1 MLPVIWSG
9 SKEASTKLAYFLG
22 VDAGGTK
29 TEFLL
34 GDESRELARVQSGS
48 IKRLRRDEAVTE
60 QNLDYALSELAA
72 KSGVSMLSV
81 TGCCVGASGST
92 APLVSEWITN
102 AFRPRVG
109 GELLLVEDV
118 DIALD
123 AAFHGGRGVLILAGT
138 GSNVAGRGKDGHIVT
153 AGGWGPALSDEGSGF
168 FLGLDALRRG
178 FRALDQ
184 GRTTM
189 LLETIQSYWGLSSLG
204 DLVEYANAN
213 PAPEFS
219 ALAPLVI
226 ACAMQG
232 DEVAAEV
239 VRHSG
244 EELATL
250 AAIVIERI
258 RTTEEGLGLKFA
270 MLPVALAGS
279 ILEKVPRSR
288 HALEEAL
295 NQLYPNT
302 KILAS
307 SVDPV
312 QGALW
317 RARQAVK
324 PAAISP

>member
-1 MLPVIWSG
+1 M
-9 SKEASTKLAYFLG
+9 AYFLG

-34 GDESRELARVQSGS
+34 GDEGRELGRVQTGS
-48 IKRLRRDEAVTE
+48 IKRLRREEAATE
-60 QNLDYALSELAA
+60 QNLTYALGELAA
-72 KSGVSMLSV
+72 QTGVSMLSV
-81 TGCCVGASGST
+81 ARCCVGASGST
-92 APLVSEWITN
+92 APLVSEWITT

-109 GELLLVEDV
+109 GDLLLVEDV

-123 AAFHGGRGVLILAGT
+123 AVFRGGRGVLILAGT
-138 GSNVAGRGKDGHIVT
+138 GSNVAGRGADGEIVT

-168 FLGLDALRRG
+168 YLGVDALRRG
-178 FRALDQ
+178 FRALDE
-184 GRTTM
+184 RRSTM

-204 DLVEYANAN
+204 ELVEYANAN

-250 AAIVIERI
+250 AAIIIERI
-258 RTTEEGLGLKFA
+258 RAAEEGLGLKFE
-270 MLPVALAGS
+270 MLPIALAGS

-288 HALEEAL
+288 RALEEAL
-295 NQLYPNT
+295 NRRYPDT
-302 KILAS
+302 EILPDSINPAE
-307 SVDPV
+307 
-312 QGALW
+312 GALW
-317 RARQAVK
+317 RARQGR
-324 PAAISP
+324 

>member
-1 MLPVIWSG
+1 M
-9 SKEASTKLAYFLG
+9 
-22 VDAGGTK
+22 
-29 TEFLL
+29 L
-34 GDESRELARVQSGS
+34 GDESRELGRVQSGS
-48 IKRLRRDEAVTE
+48 IKRLRRDEAATE
-60 QNLDYALSELAA
+60 HNLTCALSELAA
-72 KSGVSMLSV
+72 QSGVSMLSV
-81 TGCCVGASGST
+81 ARCCVGASGST

-102 AFRPRVG
+102 AFRPRVS

-138 GSNVAGRGKDGHIVT
+138 GSNVAGRGTDGEIVT

-168 FLGLDALRRG
+168 FLGVEALRRG
-178 FRALDQ
+178 FRAFDE
-184 GRTTM
+184 RRSTM
-189 LLETIQSYWGLSSLG
+189 LLGTIQGYWGLASIG
-204 DLVEYANAN
+204 ELVEYANAN
-213 PAPEFS
+213 PAPDFS

-232 DEVAAEV
+232 DEVAGEV

-244 EELATL
+244 VELARL

-258 RTTEEGLGLKFA
+258 RAAEEGLGLKFA
-270 MLPVALAGS
+270 MLPIALAGS

-302 KILAS
+302 EILAS

-317 RARQAVK
+317 RARQGG
-324 PAAISP
+324 

>member
-1 MLPVIWSG
+1 
-9 SKEASTKLAYFLG
+9 LAYFLG

-34 GDESRELARVQSGS
+34 GDESHELGRVQTGT
-48 IKRLRRDEAVTE
+48 IKRLRREEATTE
-60 QNLDYALSELAA
+60 QNLAYALGELAA
-72 KSGVSMLSV
+72 QTGVSMLSV
-81 TGCCVGASGST
+81 ARSCVGASGST

-102 AFRPRVG
+102 AFRPRVS

-138 GSNVAGRGKDGHIVT
+138 GSNVAGRGEDGQIVT

-168 FLGLDALRRG
+168 YLGLDALRRG

-184 GRTTM
+184 GRPTM
-189 LLETIQSYWGLSSLG
+189 LLETIQSYWGLGSLG
-204 DLVEYANAN
+204 ELVEYANAN

-232 DEVAAEV
+232 DEIAAEV

-258 RTTEEGLGLKFA
+258 RATEEGLGLKFEL
-270 MLPVALAGS
+270 LPIALAGS

-295 NQLYPNT
+295 SQHYPGVE
-302 KILAS
+302 ILPD
-307 SVDPV
+307 SVDPAR
-312 QGALW
+312 GALW
-317 RARQAVK
+317 RARQGR
-324 PAAISP
+324 

>member
-1 MLPVIWSG
+1 M
-9 SKEASTKLAYFLG
+9 AYFLG

-34 GDESRELARVQSGS
+34 GDESRELGRVQSGS
-48 IKRLRRDEAVTE
+48 IKRLRRDEAATQ
-60 QNLDYALSELAA
+60 QNLTYALGELAA
-72 KSGVSMLSV
+72 QSGVSMLSV
-81 TGCCVGASGST
+81 ARCCVGASGST
-92 APLVSEWITN
+92 APLVSDWITN
-102 AFRPRVG
+102 AFRPRIS

-138 GSNVAGRGKDGHIVT
+138 GSNVAGRGGDGQIVT

-189 LLETIQSYWGLSSLG
+189 LLETIQSYWGLTSLG
-204 DLVEYANAN
+204 ELVEYANAN

-244 EELATL
+244 EELAAL

-258 RTTEEGLGLKFA
+258 RTTEEALGQKFE
-270 MLPVALAGS
+270 MLSIALAGS
-279 ILEKVPRSR
+279 ILEKVPRAR

-295 NQLYPNT
+295 TRRYPDVE
-302 KILAS
+302 ILPD
-307 SVDPV
+307 SVDPA

-317 RARQAVK
+317 RARQGR
-324 PAAISP
+324 

>member
-1 MLPVIWSG
+1 
-9 SKEASTKLAYFLG
+9 LAYFLG

-34 GDESRELARVQSGS
+34 GDEDRELGRIQSGS
-48 IKRLRRDEAVTE
+48 IKRLRRDEAATE
-60 QNLDYALSELAA
+60 QNLNQALDQLAA
-72 KSGVSMLSV
+72 QTGISMQSV
-81 TGCCVGASGST
+81 ATCCVGASGST
-92 APLVSEWITN
+92 APLVSEWIAS

-123 AAFHGGRGVLILAGT
+123 AAFPGGRGLLILAGT
-138 GSNVAGRGKDGHIVT
+138 GSNIAGRGEDGQIVT
-153 AGGWGPALSDEGSGF
+153 AGGWGPALSDEGSGY
-168 FLGLDALRRG
+168 FLGLEALRRG
-178 FRALDQ
+178 FRAIDE
-184 GRTTM
+184 GRTSM
-189 LLETIQSYWGLSSLG
+189 LLETIQSYWGLASFG
-204 DLVEYANAN
+204 ELVEYANAN

-232 DEVAAEV
+232 DEVAGEV

-244 EELATL
+244 AELAAL

-258 RTTEEGLGLKFA
+258 RSAEEGLGLEFA

-279 ILEKVPRSR
+279 ILEKVPRAR
-288 HALEEAL
+288 RALEEAL
-295 NQLYPNT
+295 DQRYPGVD
-302 KILAS
+302 ILAA

-317 RARQAVK
+317 RARQGR
-324 PAAISP
+324 

>member
-1 MLPVIWSG
+1 
-9 SKEASTKLAYFLG
+9 LAYFLG

-34 GDESRELARVQSGS
+34 GDESRELGRVQSGS
-48 IKRLRRDEAVTE
+48 IKRLRRDEAATE
-60 QNLDYALSELAA
+60 QNLDYALNELAA
-72 KSGVSMLSV
+72 QTGVSMLSV
-81 TGCCVGASGST
+81 ARCCVGASGST
-92 APLVSEWITN
+92 APLVAEWISN

-123 AAFHGGRGVLILAGT
+123 AAFWGGRGVLILAGT
-138 GSNVAGRGKDGHIVT
+138 GSNVAGRGEDGQIVT
-153 AGGWGPALSDEGSGF
+153 AGGWGPALSDEGSGYY
-168 FLGLDALRRG
+168 LGVEAVRKG
-178 FRALDQ
+178 FRAIDE
-184 GRTTM
+184 GRTSM
-189 LLETIQSYWGLSSLG
+189 LLETIQSYWGLASLG
-204 DLVEYANAN
+204 ELVEYANAN

-232 DEVAAEV
+232 DEVAGEV
-239 VRHSG
+239 VRRSG
-244 EELATL
+244 EELAEL

-258 RTTEEGLGLKFA
+258 RTVEEGLGLRFE

-295 NQLYPNT
+295 GRRYPDAEV
-302 KILAS
+302 LAA
-307 SVDPV
+307 SVDSA

-317 RARQAVK
+317 RARLGR
-324 PAAISP
+324 

>member
-1 MLPVIWSG
+1 M
-9 SKEASTKLAYFLG
+9 AYFLG

-34 GDESRELARVQSGS
+34 GDEDRELGRIQSGS
-48 IKRLRRDEAVTE
+48 IKRLRRDEAATE
-60 QNLDYALSELAA
+60 QNLNQALDQLAA
-72 KSGVSMLSV
+72 QTGISMQSV
-81 TGCCVGASGST
+81 ATCCVGASGST
-92 APLVSEWITN
+92 APLVSEWIAS

-123 AAFHGGRGVLILAGT
+123 AAFPGGRGLLILAGT
-138 GSNVAGRGKDGHIVT
+138 GSNIAGRGEDGQIVT
-153 AGGWGPALSDEGSGF
+153 AGGWGPALSDEGSGY
-168 FLGLDALRRG
+168 FLGLEALRRG
-178 FRALDQ
+178 FRAIDE
-184 GRTTM
+184 GRTSM
-189 LLETIQSYWGLSSLG
+189 LLETIQSYWGLASFG
-204 DLVEYANAN
+204 ELVEYANAN

-232 DEVAAEV
+232 DEVAGEV

-244 EELATL
+244 AELAAL

-258 RTTEEGLGLKFA
+258 RSAEEGLGLEFA

-279 ILEKVPRSR
+279 ILEKVPRAR
-288 HALEEAL
+288 RALEEAL
-295 NQLYPNT
+295 DQRYPGVD
-302 KILAS
+302 ILAA

-317 RARQAVK
+317 RARQGR
-324 PAAISP
+324 

>member
-1 MLPVIWSG
+1 
-9 SKEASTKLAYFLG
+9 LAYFLG

-34 GDESRELARVQSGS
+34 GDESRELGRVQTGS
-48 IKRLRRDEAVTE
+48 IKRLRRDEAATE
-60 QNLDYALSELAA
+60 QNLTYALSELAA
-72 KSGVSMLSV
+72 QSGVSMLSV
-81 TGCCVGASGST
+81 TRCCVGASGST
-92 APLVSEWITN
+92 APLVSEWITT
-102 AFRPRVG
+102 AFRPRIG

-123 AAFHGGRGVLILAGT
+123 AAFPGGRGVLILAGT
-138 GSNVAGRGKDGHIVT
+138 GSNVAGRGIDGEIVT
-153 AGGWGPALSDEGSGF
+153 AGGWGPALSDEGSGY
-168 FLGLDALRRG
+168 FLGVEALRRG
-178 FRALDQ
+178 FRAIDQ

-189 LLETIQSYWGLSSLG
+189 LLENIQSYWGLTSLG
-204 DLVEYANAN
+204 EVVEYANAN

-219 ALAPLVI
+219 ELAPLVI

-244 EELATL
+244 EELAAL

-270 MLPVALAGS
+270 MLPIALAGS
-279 ILEKVPRSR
+279 ILEKVPRAR
-288 HALEEAL
+288 HALEQAL
-295 NQLYPNT
+295 TRLYPDAET
-302 KILAS
+302 LAA
-307 SVDPV
+307 SVDPA

-317 RARQAVK
+317 RARQGR
-324 PAAISP
+324 